1 MEAFTAAFHGKE
13 SEQNWESRDR
23 ALKAL
28 GEDAHLIETIAATG
42 APALRSVMEH
52 VLGATASLRTTL
64 VITACATCANICA
77 SLTPAQLDP
86 LIDLMLKNLLKL
98 AGNAK
103 KLVASAGASAIFALI
118 SQCTFHVR
126 TLQTLANLVGDKNA
140 SVRSYCV
147 AYIKAVVEP
156 MLADDHAR
164 SVLEKTGGLDIVEK
178 CLKKSLSD
186 ATSAVREIS
195 RLVFDMLRAY
205 WPARC
210 DSLLNAL
217 DASTKKAILKKPSS
231 FKLPKSNLIGSGE
244 LSGVSAH
251 IARAGSAEYALDKP
265 SKPPTF
271 TDDPQESVVSTPC
284 ASPRPDSVDAE
295 TESNHSTTTS
305 LADEVERI
313 VQLLRSGD
321 ASQLKEGILS
331 LSQDLLERCTQCQL
345 EQLQMAISDCS
356 SDPQIRI
363 RQSLIEN
370 ICNAHNAA
378 DLIQYNL
385 VTDEE
390 MARLALCA
398 LTAEVVVPNFSPSPF
413 LQQLLSKH
421 LTTQIFPTQALQLLV
436 QCLTVSSTSS
446 GTLGQRFSRPK
457 GAPPSANNG
466 SQLTALFMRTLLE
479 LKSNPAACEPIK
491 EYLSSDTLFV
501 RAAMNPLTRILSM
514 RSTVQSARESAFEL
528 LRFLYECNEP
538 AFRKFLETLDFDLAE
553 EIQLRVGVSV
563 SEGQEEDV
571 HLNETSMEVESG
583 GVSTTGTTSDP
594 ISSLDMQTGTGLISG
609 ENMNDLATSLLS
621 TSSDLHN
628 ASEMGS
634 SRDMCDDISDGPS
647 NLADVTFGSGL
658 VDESLFDEQ
667 SGDLDRSEDV
677 DEMESLLQPIESLNL
692 GTPKQQQRYFSA
704 TDKTMGTSDTFSG
717 GLVGLPSEHMAM
729 GFDDPPATVK
739 QQKIQ
744 MLEQY
749 DSQMSELSR
758 KFMCG
763 DYSPEVLSG
772 LYKLVGKL
780 AAAGDGQSGDEESV
794 LKLFKAILRVISSP
808 DMSRESRESL
818 FLILAE
824 MFMMVKVQDS
834 IQDLDIVAMLLSN
847 RSDGNFEVAAAADVA
862 LNSFVENAGQYFCFQ
877 GLMRVLQE
885 RRFDLWILDPHADD
899 YQPHPTSSTYFYL
912 GKLIRERIGEQIG
925 EERWE
930 VERVMGIC
938 AKDMGSPHV
947 EVRRSATMC
956 LVDISKAWTLQE
968 EGFWTKIG
976 GLLTPPQLHLLSTYV
991 SQ

>member
-42 APALRSVMEH
+42 APALRSVVEH

-64 VITACATCANICA
+64 VITACATCASICA

-118 SQCTFHVR
+118 SNCTFHVR

-164 SVLEKTGGLDIVEK
+164 NVLEKSGGLDIVEK

-186 ATSAVREIS
+186 ATSAVRETS
-195 RLVFDMLRAY
+195 RVVFDMLRAY

-217 DASTKKAILKKPSS
+217 DPSTKKAILKKPST
-231 FKLPKSNLIGSGE
+231 FKLPKRNLIGSGE
-244 LSGVSAH
+244 FSGVEAH
-251 IARAGSAEYALDKP
+251 IARAAAGEYALDKP

-295 TESNHSTTTS
+295 TESNHSTTS
-305 LADEVERI
+305 LSDEVERI

-321 ASQLKEGILS
+321 AIQLKDGISS
-331 LSQDLLERCTQCQL
+331 LTQDLLERCTPSQL
-345 EQLQMAISDCS
+345 EQLQVAISDCS
-356 SDPQIRI
+356 NDPQISI
-363 RQSLIEN
+363 RQSLIDN
-370 ICNAHNAA
+370 ICNAHNTA

-385 VTDEE
+385 VTEE
-390 MARLALCA
+390 EIARLALCA
-398 LTAEVVVPNFSPSPF
+398 LTGEVVVPTFSPSPF

-446 GTLGQRFSRPK
+446 GTLGPRFSRPK
-457 GAPPSANNG
+457 GGPASANNG
-466 SQLTALFMRTLLE
+466 NQLTANFMRTLLE
-479 LKSNPAACEPIK
+479 LKANPAACEPIK
-491 EYLSSDTLFV
+491 EYLSNDTLFV

-514 RSTVQSARESAFEL
+514 RSTPRSARESAFEL
-528 LRFLYECNEP
+528 LGFLCECNEP
-538 AFRKFLETLDFDLAE
+538 AFRKFLETLDFDLGE
-553 EIQLRVGVSV
+553 EIQQRVGMPV
-563 SEGQEEDV
+563 SEDRDED
-571 HLNETSMEVESG
+571 LLANETSMEVESG

-594 ISSLDMQTGTGLISG
+594 ISSLDMQTGTGLITG

-621 TSSDLHN
+621 TSSELHN

-634 SRDMCDDISDGPS
+634 SRDMCDDMSDGPS

-667 SGDLDRSEDV
+667 SGDVDGTEDV
-677 DEMESLLQPIESLNL
+677 DEMEALLQPIESLNL
-692 GTPKQQQRYFSA
+692 GTPKQQQRYLTA
-704 TDKTMGTSDTFSG
+704 TDKAMGSSDSFSG
-717 GLVGLPSEHMAM
+717 GLVGMPSDHMAM

-739 QQKIQ
+739 QQKVQ
-744 MLEQY
+744 MLEPY
-749 DSQMSELSR
+749 DTQMSELSR
-758 KFMCG
+758 KFMGG

-780 AAAGDGQSGDEESV
+780 AAAGNSQSGDGESV

-808 DMSRESRESL
+808 DMSRESKESL
-818 FLILAE
+818 FLMLSE
-824 MFMMVKVQDS
+824 LFTMVQVQDS

-862 LNSFVENAGQYFCFQ
+862 LNSFVENADQYFCFQ

-912 GKLIRERIGEQIG
+912 GKLIRERIGEKIG

-930 VERVMGIC
+930 VERVMSTC

-947 EVRRSATMC
+947 EVRRSAMMC
-956 LVDISKAWTLQE
+956 LVAMSKTWTLQE
-968 EGFWTKIG
+968 DGFWTNIG